1 MHEESTDRERL
12 TATKPVQLADEAW
25 LGRAAEHAERVEKWI
40 RPRRLRRAR
49 TESHP
54 VHDFLFDYY
63 RYSTGKLAEWHP
75 SPWESLEASPSARER
90 FTPPHYCLEGGF
102 VRRNIR
108 QLSPKA
114 AGRLYW
120 TRDLLTKTHS
130 RSPWLGC
137 FGVHE
142 WAMVY
147 GGEDVRHEKT
157 AALRLS
163 REEINRFVDERP
175 IVCTHFDAFRFFSPA
190 AKPMNLVE
198 PKLQARDQF
207 EQPGC
212 IHANMDLYKWA
223 YKSMPWVGSDLLWDA
238 FELAI
243 QLRELDMRASP
254 YDLRPFGYEP
264 IRVETAGGRAE
275 YRNVQEAL
283 SVRSQSVRSRLIQAL
298 DEVLS
303 ATA

>member
-1 MHEESTDRERL
+1 M
-12 TATKPVQLADEAW
+12 KPVHLAEDAW
-25 LGRAAEHAERVEKWI
+25 LVRAATHLERAERWTI
-40 RPRRLRRAR
+40 PRRLRRAR
-49 TESHP
+49 AESHP

-63 RYSTGKLAEWHP
+63 RYSAAKLGEWHP
-75 SPWESLEASPSARER
+75 SPWEWLEASPTALER
-90 FTPPHYCLEGGF
+90 FQPPHYRIDGGLLRRDLE
-102 VRRNIR
+102 R
-108 QLSPKA
+108 LSPKA
-114 AGRLYW
+114 TGRLRW
-120 TRDLLTKTHS
+120 TQDLLNKTHS

-147 GGEDVRHEKT
+147 GGEDIRHQG
-157 AALRLS
+157 AATLRVS
-163 REEINRFVDERP
+163 REEINQFVEERP

-190 AKPMNLVE
+190 AQPMNRVE

-223 YKSMPWVGSDLLWDA
+223 YKSMPWIGSDLLWDA
-238 FELAI
+238 FELAV

-264 IRVETAGGRAE
+264 VRVETAGGRVE
-275 YRNVQEAL
+275 YRRLQEAL
-283 SVRSQSVRSRLIQAL
+283 SDRSQQVRGRLIRAL
-298 DEVLS
+298 EELLS
-303 ATA
+303 LAAQGPTA